1 MEKIKFVTFF
11 RYQNTIMA
19 LNHNVQEID
28 DSAVLPVK
36 ECIQYKYF
44 PDLMEAAVADL
55 KNRPDGK
62 WIWIPVSGWQHSP
75 LSYKEQIACELALQ
89 EDETII

>member
-19 LNHNVQEID
+19 LNHNVQDID

-36 ECIQYKYF
+36 ECIQYQHF
-44 PDLMEAAVADL
+44 PDLMEAAVCDL
-55 KNRPDGK
+55 QNRPDGK
-62 WIWIPVSGWQHSP
+62 WIWIPVYGWQYSP
-75 LSYKEQIACELALQ
+75 LSHKEKLACEIALQ
-89 EDETII
+89 EHEKI